1 MAKKLNGALAAFVS
15 RYPTT
20 FPDLKRL
27 YRGAV
32 KLQDWQRVMPH
43 YEELLYDPKLGATF
57 RALMES
63 VTQDTS
69 VHGAVPEDKTIAAQM
84 MQVRAQNKGDAYVG
98 ETLNLHRIGIVLE
111 QCAKRY
117 GMDRRQRLAAA
128 KERRAR
134 STANSGIAQ

>member
-20 FPDLKRL
+20 FSDLKRL
-27 YRGAV
+27 YRGAAA
-32 KLQDWQRVMPH
+32 LQDWQRVMPY

-57 RALMES
+57 KPLMES

-69 VHGAVPEDKTIAAQM
+69 VHGAVPEDKTVASQM
-84 MQVRAQNKGDAYVG
+84 IQAKAMAKGDADVG
-98 ETLNLHRIGIVLE
+98 TMSLHRIGIVLE

-117 GMDRRQRLAAA
+117 GMNRRQRLAAA
-128 KERRAR
+128 REQLALHQAPG
-134 STANSGIAQ
+134 ANPQ